1 MNPRIL
7 RGILEALRAEIGKK
21 RCLLDASAGDGT
33 SSARYRELGFEVT
46 ASDYDPST
54 FEVQGIPC
62 IRADLNEQ

>member
-7 RGILEALRAEIGKK
+7 RGILEALRAEIAKQ
-21 RCLLDASAGDGT
+21 RCLLNASAGDGT

-54 FEVQGIPC
+54 FKV
-62 IRADLNEQ
+62 